1 VTGRQQ
7 EVKATSK
14 PPLLPDIET
23 QRPRVAYPGN
33 ASSGSE
39 PGHGYGASIGNKR
52 IMLLAPRRVAA
63 MRLTV
68 TALIDEAFPAIIANF
83 AGLSPCTTPDE

>member
-1 VTGRQQ
+1 
-7 EVKATSK
+7 
-14 PPLLPDIET
+14 
-23 QRPRVAYPGN
+23 
-33 ASSGSE
+33 
-39 PGHGYGASIGNKR
+39 
-52 IMLLAPRRVAA
+52 MLLAPRRVVA